1 MGAIAFLVFWVMRA
15 IAFLR
20 LWVMGAIAFWVLW
33 VMCDRISD
41 VVGFECDRIS
51 DVVGLR
57 AIASTKNSI
66 ILLFSRIILME
77 IQELKAIIKESI
89 REVLREERMLLCQV
103 LIPYVSDEEQEEL
116 DEMFGSPSNYQDEEL
131 VDMTEWVKNGHK
143 IS

>member
-1 MGAIAFLVFWVMRA
+1 MFWVMGAIAFLVFWVMR
-15 IAFLR
+15 
-20 LWVMGAIAFWVLW
+20 AIAFWVLW

>member
-1 MGAIAFLVFWVMRA
+1 MGAIAFLVFWVMR
-15 IAFLR
+15 
-20 LWVMGAIAFWVLW
+20 AIAFWVLW

>member
-1 MGAIAFLVFWVMRA
+1 MF
-15 IAFLR
+15 
-20 LWVMGAIAFWVLW
+20 WVMGAIAKRSVGIAFRVLW
-33 VMCDRISD
+33 V
-41 VVGFECDRIS
+41 
-51 DVVGLR
+51 LR

>member
-1 MGAIAFLVFWVMRA
+1 MFFRMSAIAFLMLWVMRA
-15 IAFLR
+15 IAKR
-20 LWVMGAIAFWVLW
+20 SVGIAFRVLW
-33 VMCDRISD
+33 V
-41 VVGFECDRIS
+41 
-51 DVVGLR
+51 LR
-57 AIASTKNSI
+57 AIASTKNGI

-116 DEMFGSPSNYQDEEL
+116 DEIFGSPSDYQDEEL
-131 VDMTEWVKNGHK
+131 VDMTEWVKHGHK

>member
-1 MGAIAFLVFWVMRA
+1 
-15 IAFLR
+15 
-20 LWVMGAIAFWVLW
+20 MGAIAFWVLW

>member
-1 MGAIAFLVFWVMRA
+1 MGAIAKRSVGIAFLMLWVMRA
-15 IAFLR
+15 IAKR
-20 LWVMGAIAFWVLW
+20 SVGIAFRVLW
-33 VMCDRISD
+33 V
-41 VVGFECDRIS
+41 
-51 DVVGLR
+51 LR
-57 AIASTKNSI
+57 AIASTKNGI

-116 DEMFGSPSNYQDEEL
+116 DEMFGSPSDYEDEEL
-131 VDMTEWVKNGHK
+131 VDMTEWVKHGHK

>member
-1 MGAIAFLVFWVMRA
+1 MGAIAKRSVGIAFLVFWVMR
-15 IAFLR
+15 
-20 LWVMGAIAFWVLW
+20 AIAFWVLW